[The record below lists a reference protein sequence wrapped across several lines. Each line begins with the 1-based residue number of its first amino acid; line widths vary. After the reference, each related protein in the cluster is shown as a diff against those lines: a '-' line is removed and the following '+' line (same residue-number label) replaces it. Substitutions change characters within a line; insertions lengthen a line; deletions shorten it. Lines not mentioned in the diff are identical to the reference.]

1 MSSSF
6 LSLQPSALVSTA
18 PENNLQNTAAYSS
31 AFPPLHSI
39 PLAVAPTNKN
49 KPWQSFYQPKP
60 SLLPPKYPLYLRNT
74 NYAKLADEQ
83 YHQQCRIKKASKP
96 IGAISSLFHK
106 SEPAVQYDAALEQ
119 LDLRLPCF
127 WNPND
132 KSSLVDISSDG
143 IDASYCGMP
152 HLNFL
157 YLGAMPPILFFSPHT
172 TCNRQKKEIRPSH
185 LFTLAA
191 SLAQKITLMPMN
203 VSISFLIHSSFGSR
217 FWKKRS

>member
-6 LSLQPSALVSTA
+6 LSLQPSALGTTA
-18 PENNLQNTAAYSS
+18 PENNLQSTAAYSS

-39 PLAVAPTNKN
+39 PLAVTPSNKH
-49 KPWQSFYQPKP
+49 KPWQSFYPPKP
-60 SLLPPKYPLYLRNT
+60 SLLPPKYPLYLKNT
-74 NYAKLADEQ
+74 NYSRLADEQ

-106 SEPAVQYDAALEQ
+106 FEPAVQYDAVLEQ

-132 KSSLVDISSDG
+132 KSSLLEVSSDG

-152 HLNFL
+152 
-157 YLGAMPPILFFSPHT
+157 T
-172 TCNRQKKEIRPSH
+172 
-185 LFTLAA
+185 
-191 SLAQKITLMPMN
+191 
-203 VSISFLIHSSFGSR
+203 
-217 FWKKRS
+217 

>member
-6 LSLQPSALVSTA
+6 LSLQPSALVTTA

-39 PLAVAPTNKN
+39 PLAVTPSNKH
-49 KPWQSFYQPKP
+49 KPWQALYPPKP
-60 SLLPPKYPLYLRNT
+60 SLLPPKYPLYLKNT
-74 NYAKLADEQ
+74 HFAKLADEQ

-106 SEPAVQYDAALEQ
+106 PEPTVQYDAALEQ

-132 KSSLVDISSDG
+132 KSSLLELSSDG
-143 IDASYCGMP
+143 IDASYCGMST
-152 HLNFL
+152 FL
-157 YLGAMPPILFFSPHT
+157 YFLVLYPCPQFCFFPTHYVQPTEKGNSPIPSIYFSRKHGSDNNLNIVELGIIISNSLF
-172 TCNRQKKEIRPSH
+172 
-185 LFTLAA
+185 
-191 SLAQKITLMPMN
+191 
-203 VSISFLIHSSFGSR
+203 
-217 FWKKRS
+217 